1 MYTNL
6 SDRSFRRDRYA
17 DALEYLESA
26 LELARRRGNR
36 PSEWSIL
43 AEMTYPLYM
52 LGSWDETL
60 AVLEDLTDEQIASG
74 AMFLSL
80 LTSDLEIHIHRGA
93 LDRAQQLYSLF
104 ARLETSAD
112 LQEHGIWLG
121 ATAAVR
127 RAGGD
132 QAAALEAGEAAAA
145 GADVLGIG
153 HQIVKQGL
161 VEATEAALALGREG
175 RARELLAKLD
185 AIPPGLRP
193 PYLSAQAHRFR
204 ARLEGDPSGFRAAAE
219 AFGDLSVPFWRAVA
233 LLELGEEPGLTEA
246 REIFERLQ
254 ATPWLERAAAPVEVI
269 A

>member
-1 MYTNL
+1 RMERAFEVISGDQPDEDLALVAARLANGYAFVGDLELANERVELALDIAESLGLPEPLTRSFSTKAFIAESKGRPEESFAYIARGLAIALEHDLHDEATGMYTNL

-93 LDRAQQLYSLF
+93 LDRAQQLYPLV
-104 ARLETSAD
+104 ARL
-112 LQEHGIWLG
+112 
-121 ATAAVR
+121 
-127 RAGGD
+127 
-132 QAAALEAGEAAAA
+132 
-145 GADVLGIG
+145 
-153 HQIVKQGL
+153 
-161 VEATEAALALGREG
+161 
-175 RARELLAKLD
+175 
-185 AIPPGLRP
+185 
-193 PYLSAQAHRFR
+193 
-204 ARLEGDPSGFRAAAE
+204 
-219 AFGDLSVPFWRAVA
+219 
-233 LLELGEEPGLTEA
+233 
-246 REIFERLQ
+246 
-254 ATPWLERAAAPVEVI
+254 
-269 A
+269 